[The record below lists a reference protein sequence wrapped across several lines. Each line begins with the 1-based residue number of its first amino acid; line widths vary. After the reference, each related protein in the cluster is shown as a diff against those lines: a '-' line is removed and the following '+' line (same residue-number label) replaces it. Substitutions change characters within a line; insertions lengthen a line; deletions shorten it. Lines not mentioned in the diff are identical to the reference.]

1 MCVPCT
7 AQCCVWFFVIFLWF
21 CCCIKSEA
29 VVLNFFAVY
38 VNFKIEFFNGVLSNS
53 VVKWHWQRER
63 VKDSCI
69 IYCWQQH
76 VNRRT
81 AQLSHISS
89 EATCTADLDSGAL
102 ALTNAQNRPTLL
114 QLNRPLGTAVSKQP
128 NFIKKEHCSQATSIE
143 KVD

>member
-1 MCVPCT
+1 MLGVH
-7 AQCCVWFFVIFLWF
+7 
-21 CCCIKSEA
+21 
-29 VVLNFFAVY
+29 
-38 VNFKIEFFNGVLSNS
+38 VNFKIRFLQWSAVQLCGEMAPG
-53 VVKWHWQRER
+53 REG

-69 IYCWQQH
+69 IYCRQQQQH
-76 VNRRT
+76 VHSWI

-89 EATCTADLDSGAL
+89 GATCTADLDSGAL